1 MSVKEP
7 TPLEREILVF
17 QDKVQRIVD
26 NSLNF
31 YESMMRDE
39 EALKRLLDR
48 VGEIPNKQRSRDEHK
63 ADT

>member
-1 MSVKEP
+1 MSIKEP

-17 QDKVQRIVD
+17 QDKVQRMLD
-26 NSLNF
+26 NSINF

-39 EALKRLLDR
+39 EALKKLLEH
-48 VGEIPNKQRSRDEHK
+48 VGEIPNNQRARDEHK